1 MSLRHIKCVVVG
13 DGAVG
18 KTCLLMTYTTNS
30 FPGEY
35 IPTVFDNYAANVIVD
50 DMPIRLGLWDTAGQ
64 EDYERIRPLSYPQTN
79 VFLICFSLVSESSY
93 QNVDHKWHPEVRQH
107 CGPDVPI
114 ILVGTKVDLRDDP
127 DSISELVDEGKKPL
141 KFVDGLK
148 LQKKIDAN
156 KYIECSAKTLTNVHE
171 VFEEAVRAALVAM
184 EPKKKKRS
192 CTLL

>member
-1 MSLRHIKCVVVG
+1 MSLKHIKCVVVG

-50 DMPIRLGLWDTAGQ
+50 EKPIRLGLWDTAGQ

-79 VFLICFSLVSESSY
+79 VFLICFSLVSSSSY
-93 QNVDHKWHPEVRQH
+93 QNVEHKWYPEVRHH

-114 ILVGTKVDLRDDP
+114 ILVGTKVDLREDP
-127 DSISELVDEGKKPL
+127 ETLSELAKDGKTPL

-148 LQKKIDAN
+148 LQKKINAE
-156 KYIECSAKTLTNVHE
+156 KYIECSAKMLTNIHQ
-171 VFEEAVRAALVAM
+171 VFEEAVRVSLKAM
-184 EPKKKKRS
+184 EPKKVKRR
-192 CTLL
+192 CVLL